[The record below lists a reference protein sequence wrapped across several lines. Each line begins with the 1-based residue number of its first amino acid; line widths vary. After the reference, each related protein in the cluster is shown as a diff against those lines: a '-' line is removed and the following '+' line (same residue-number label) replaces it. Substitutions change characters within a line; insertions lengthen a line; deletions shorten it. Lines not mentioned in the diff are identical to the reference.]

1 MLHNTLVYRTTRIYY
16 IHDSTGRIP

>member
-16 IHDSTGRIP
+16 IHDSTRRIP